1 MTDSPRP
8 RRLGV
13 AFFAVFAALGL
24 MSASGAM
31 ASTLT
36 MNGSTL
42 SYSSTPDA
50 HVAVTFAQ
58 SGTTSPDTVTVTR
71 DTGSGDNDP
80 ITSVPANC
88 TPAPPSDTYDC
99 TGVGAVV
106 ATGGNGG
113 DLFGATGL
121 KAIPAT
127 LTGGSGDDQLA
138 GGDAA
143 DTLNGGGGNDIL
155 SGGAGNDAL
164 SGGTGN
170 DTLDGGTGTDALNGD
185 AGDDS
190 LIENY
195 QTATNLAT
203 GATPPAADTGDVVDG
218 GDGFDSYYIGASNT
232 DQHNGVGTPTTTPL
246 DVSVT
251 LDDNAN
257 DGAAGEGDN
266 VKSDVE
272 SVQVTSGGGNNTL
285 TGDAGTNQLV
295 GSSGNDTIDGGAGND
310 VLSGAGG
317 NDTINAQDGYADFVS
332 CGEGADTANVD
343 SLDTVSADCETVNR
357 KDVGNANDDKAPTIK
372 LTAPAVGQRLS
383 TKKPTTITA
392 DVSDDKGISSVLFTA
407 NGRLICTDTTAPYTC
422 DYQPLSSDVGRTTI
436 VASAIDTDQQT
447 ATDQRSVTV
456 PRFDPH
462 RMTAYVTPGHRT
474 RMPMRFVAK
483 GKLTLPATVDPAA
496 GCGHGTVTVQVKA
509 GRRTISTRRARL
521 GKDCRYSSTVTFHD
535 RSRFYG
541 ASRLRYFIRF
551 GGNAV
556 LRHSG
561 THRYSVGVS

>member
-36 MNGSTL
+36 MSGSTL
-42 SYSSTPDA
+42 SYASAATSRVSVSFTQ
-50 HVAVTFAQ
+50 T
-58 SGTTSPDTVTVTR
+58 GTGTPDTVTVSR
-71 DTGSGDNDP
+71 DASADTDP
-80 ITSVPANC
+80 ITDVPTSCTAN
-88 TPAPPSDTYDC
+88 TPGDSYDC

-106 ATGGNGG
+106 ATAGSG
-113 DLFGATGL
+113 DAFLDATGL
-121 KAIPAT
+121 AAIPAT
-127 LTGGSGDDQLA
+127 LNGGTGSDTLL
-138 GGDAA
+138 GGAAA
-143 DTLNGGGGNDIL
+143 DTLNGGAGDDDLAGGGGNDVL
-155 SGGAGNDAL
+155 HGGAGD
-164 SGGTGN
+164 
-170 DTLDGGTGTDALNGD
+170 DFLDGSTGTDQVSGEDGNDVIQAQTLPAINQPAGEPVPEQDNGD
-185 AGDDS
+185 TYS
-190 LIENY
+190 
-195 QTATNLAT
+195 
-203 GATPPAADTGDVVDG
+203 G
-218 GDGFDSYYIGASNT
+218 GDGLDTIYVSNST
-232 DQHNGVGTPTTTPL
+232 RDEHGTSSTADDTFAPN

-251 LDDNAN
+251 LDDLAN
-257 DGAAGEGDN
+257 DGAAGQNAN
-266 VKSDVE
+266 VRSDIE
-272 SVQVTSGGGNNTL
+272 AVTVNGATDTIVGS
-285 TGDAGTNQLV
+285 AAANQLV
-295 GSSGNDTIDGGAGND
+295 GGAGNDTIDGGAGND
-310 VLSGAGG
+310 FLNGNAG
-317 NDTINAQDGYADFVS
+317 NDTINAQDGYADFVT
-332 CGEGADTANVD
+332 CGAGTDVANVD
-343 SLDTVSADCETVNR
+343 SLDTVASDCETVNR

-436 VASAIDTDQQT
+436 VASAVDTDQQT

-474 RMPMRFVAK
+474 RMPMRFTAK
-483 GKLTLPATVDPAA
+483 GKITLPATVDPAA

-541 ASRLRYFIRF
+541 ATRLRYFIRF

-561 THRYSVGVS
+561 THRYSVRVS